1 MNEQTKIFLEE
12 LKQRTNV
19 LGVIMFGSWA
29 RGNNRSDSDVDLVV
43 ILTEGYR
50 RTVEYRNGQAFEIIY
65 STEKGAFD
73 YWESNKDDAAGLWAV
88 AKILFDRDGTIDR
101 LKKKIKEVLNI
112 GKKPIDEYQ
121 FEQFRF
127 DSEDTIKYVETI
139 LVIDPTSANLIL
151 TDKIFSLTEL
161 FFDIRQI
168 CIPAPKQRLMKIKEI
183 SLDFYFLLFEF
194 YKEQITLKKKLELAK
209 RIVSFV
215 FEK

>member
-1 MNEQTKIFLEE
+1 M
-12 LKQRTNV
+12 
-19 LGVIMFGSWA
+19 
-29 RGNNRSDSDVDLVV
+29 
-43 ILTEGYR
+43 ILTEGYSR
-50 RTVEYRNGQAFEIIY
+50 AVEYRGGQAFEIIY

-101 LKKKIKEVLNI
+101 LKIKIKEVLNI

-127 DSEDTIKYVETI
+127 DSDDALKYVETI
-139 LVIDPTSANLIL
+139 LIIDPTSANLIL

-161 FFDIRQI
+161 FFDIQQI
-168 CIPAPKQRLMKIKEI
+168 WIPPPKQRLIKIKEV
-183 SLDFYFLLFEF
+183 SFNFYVLLFEF
-194 YKEQITLKKKLELAK
+194 YQEPTTLKMKLELAK
-209 RIVSFV
+209 KIVQFI

>member
-151 TDKIFSLTEL
+151 TDKIFSLTKI

-168 CIPAPKQRLMKIKEI
+168 WIPPPKQRLMKIKEI

-194 YKEQITLKKKLELAK
+194 YQESTTLKMKLELAK
-209 RIVSFV
+209 KIVQFI

>member
-168 CIPAPKQRLMKIKEI
+168 WIPAPKQRLMKVKEI
-183 SLDFYFLLFEF
+183 SLGFYFLLFEF

-209 RIVSFV
+209 RIVHFV
-215 FEK
+215 YEK